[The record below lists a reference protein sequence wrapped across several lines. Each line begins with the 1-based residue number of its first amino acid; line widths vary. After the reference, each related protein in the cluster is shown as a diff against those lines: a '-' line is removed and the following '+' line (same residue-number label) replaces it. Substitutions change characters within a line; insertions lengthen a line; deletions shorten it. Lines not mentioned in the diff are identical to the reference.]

1 MVHSETGKILLRGN
15 DYLRAGNRCNDIEG
29 AQPKKM
35 RQRSVPTNPLA
46 PAYQPLE
53 SIVLPPKSKV
63 RRDDLQEE
71 RALGAGPVPWSGTA
85 SLGMDSSGHLLH
97 LSRQTELAELWESQG
112 ELRMQGRRT
121 RKDYR
126 DTNNISDIEKAQP
139 APLLGRN
146 GEGKMVM
153 DMTRDGLATIT
164 SLAITSDNK
173 LAASPG
179 VHPNEP
185 RPQHPREPPPPLP
198 YASVKDEEVRGKDER
213 MATQLLASGFSAAEA
228 QRMMRRAQAT
238 GGRSGYGAVERAA
251 GWGRSTIPVAMQ
263 SVGKKTFTDTAYE
276 THLETHISM
285 PGLQVAA
292 TPTLTLTPTPTLSL
306 TPTPKPS
313 PYRSPS
319 PSASPYPCSSCNA
332 PWGAC
337 HCISTPRTSRPSSR
351 SGSTRARP
359 RRRRTRRRWRRP
371 RRRGSAG

>member
-1 MVHSETGKILLRGN
+1 MPNLRERRFISCRVVTTTMVHSSTGKILLRGN
-15 DYLRAGNRCNDIEG
+15 DQLRNSGNRCNDIEG

-35 RQRSVPTNPLA
+35 RQRSVPTNPLD

-53 SIVLPPKSKV
+53 SIVLPPRTKI

-85 SLGMDSSGHLLH
+85 SLGMDSTGHLLH
-97 LSRQTELAELWESQG
+97 LSRRTELAELWDSQG
-112 ELRMQGRRT
+112 DLSMQGRRT

-146 GEGKMVM
+146 GEGKVVM
-153 DMTRDGLATIT
+153 DMTRDGMATIA
-164 SLAITSDNK
+164 SLAINNDNK
-173 LAASPG
+173 MAASPA

-185 RPQHPREPPPPLP
+185 RPQHSREPPPPLP
-198 YASVKDEEVRGKDER
+198 YASVKDEEVRSKDER

-251 GWGRSTIPVAMQ
+251 GWGRSTIPIAMQ

-292 TPTLTLTPTPTLSL
+292 TPTPTLTLTLTLTPHPH
-306 TPTPKPS
+306 PQP
-313 PYRSPS
+313 
-319 PSASPYPCSSCNA
+319 
-332 PWGAC
+332 
-337 HCISTPRTSRPSSR
+337 
-351 SGSTRARP
+351 
-359 RRRRTRRRWRRP
+359 
-371 RRRGSAG
+371 